1 MHPGTRSP
9 SWIPALFVL
18 VTLALGW
25 TSNVHAEED
34 ANTDDLRTVIKSTVF
49 VDVREVA
56 KMLSVLK
63 VEFAV
68 DEARNTLILRATGK
82 DMDTALAVI
91 EALDAPR
98 PSLDLRLFVVAASK
112 DGTARGDMPD
122 DLRKAVGELEKVFG
136 YRSFSLLDTAYLR
149 VLQGRR
155 SQIQGGITLAGEQEA
170 SNYHVEFN
178 KVQLVPD
185 LENGDSDVPQPKV
198 RVLGLSF
205 GLKQQGEDPPFRTYL
220 RTDLQFLVGQKA
232 VVGSSTPVGSGETL
246 LLIIEAT
253 VPDED

>member
-1 MHPGTRSP
+1 MIPEIRSP
-9 SWIPALFVL
+9 RWIPLVL
-18 VTLALGW
+18 MLSIFTLGLASS
-25 TSNVHAEED
+25 TRAE
-34 ANTDDLRTVIKSTVF
+34 DDGASDGIRTVIKSTVF

-56 KMLSVLK
+56 KMLSVLN

-68 DEARNTLILRATGK
+68 DEARNTLILRAK
-82 DMDTALAVI
+82 DNDMDTALAVI

-98 PSLDLRLFVVAASK
+98 PSLDLRVFVVAASK
-112 DGTARGDMPD
+112 EGTPRGDMPD
-122 DLRKAVGELEKVFG
+122 DLEKAVDELKKVFG
-136 YRSFSLLDTAYLR
+136 YRNFSLLDTSYLR

-155 SQIQGGITLAGEQEA
+155 GQVQGGITLHGEQQA
-170 SNYHVEFN
+170 STYHVEFN

-185 LENGDSDVPQPKV
+185 LENEDSPQPKV

-205 GLKQQGEDPPFRTYL
+205 GLKHQGEDPPFRTYL
-220 RTDLQFLVGQKA
+220 RTDLQFVVGQKA